1 MKACGEKYLSYK
13 RGMEILEEHVE
24 KNERDKEPCIAEVRI
39 LSAEEVNA
47 REKAFYELDHFIN
60 ILRCFNGRNKI
71 WIEGEA
77 SPVLRSYF
85 RYNEKTKNEAFG
97 FERLDAKKGMIEP
110 FDLDKLYEFK
120 PQLMNRIESVLKI
133 ENRTPMESKIINSLT
148 WLGESVKEK
157 DDVHKLL
164 KMIIALECLLLENEA
179 NKKYLLAERC
189 AFLLSNKFEDR
200 IKIKKLIVDV
210 YGLRNYIIHEG
221 KRSNIRKK
229 VSKGLFTLIRELNVK
244 FLLSDEFKSM
254 KDVREFVEQV
264 KYGPKIEQI
273 ESHE

>member
-1 MKACGEKYLSYK
+1 MH
-13 RGMEILEEHVE
+13 IV
-24 KNERDKEPCIAEVRI
+24 
-39 LSAEEVNA
+39 SAEEVNA
-47 REKAFYELDHFIN
+47 REKAFYDLDHFIN
-60 ILRCFNGRNKI
+60 ILRGLNERNKI

-85 RYNEKTKNEAFG
+85 RYYEKTKKLYFG

-110 FDLDKLYEFK
+110 FDLDKLYRFK
-120 PQLMNRIESVLKI
+120 TQLMNRIERVLKKG
-133 ENRTPMESKIINSLT
+133 NKTPMESKIINSLT

-164 KMIIALECLLLENEA
+164 KMIIGLECLLLENEA

-189 AFLLSNKFEDR
+189 AFLLGNRFEDR
-200 IKIKKLIVDV
+200 IKIKELIVEV
-210 YGLRNYIIHEG
+210 YRLRNYIIHEG
-221 KRSNIRKK
+221 KRPNIRKK
-229 VSKGLFTLIRELNVK
+229 VLKGLFTLIRELNVK

-264 KYGPKIEQI
+264 KYGPKIEEI
-273 ESHE
+273 RSHQWLKNIAG